1 MEPDAPFV
9 RSIHDGQLGLLI
21 IALYLCL
28 SSLSAIIKA
37 MTTSHL
43 PPDFQMQ
50 AFYTPD
56 EVADLLRVHVST
68 VREWIRSGR
77 LFAYR
82 ISERVSRVPLGALM
96 ELLGEPQPVV
106 HWILD
111 RADGQAVWAAIAS
124 EHPELD
130 PG

>member
-1 MEPDAPFV
+1 MDTAALFV
-9 RSIHDGQLGLLI
+9 RSALQSQLILLV
-21 IALYLCL
+21 IALYLFL
-28 SSLSAIIKA
+28 FSLSAIISA

-56 EVADLLRVHVST
+56 EVAALLRVHVTT
-68 VREWIRSGR
+68 VRDWIRSER

-106 HWILD
+106 HRILNP
-111 RADGQAVWAAIAS
+111 ADGQAVWAAIAS

>member
-1 MEPDAPFV
+1 MESVALFV
-9 RSIHDGQLGLLI
+9 RSIHESQLGLLTT
-21 IALYLCL
+21 ALYLL
-28 SSLSAIIKA
+28 LFSLSAIITA

-43 PPDFQMQ
+43 PPDFQMH

-56 EVADLLRVHVST
+56 EVAALLRVHVST
-68 VREWIRSGR
+68 VRDWIRSER

-96 ELLGEPQPVV
+96 ELLGEPQPVA
-106 HWILD
+106 HRILSP
-111 RADGQAVWAAIAS
+111 ADGQVVWAAIAS

>member
-1 MEPDAPFV
+1 M
-9 RSIHDGQLGLLI
+9 LLV
-21 IALYLCL
+21 IALYLFL
-28 SSLSAIIKA
+28 FSLSAIIRA

-56 EVADLLRVHVST
+56 EVAALLRVHVTT
-68 VREWIRSGR
+68 VRDWIRSER

-106 HWILD
+106 HRILNP
-111 RADGQAVWAAIAS
+111 ADGQAVWAAIAS

>member
-1 MEPDAPFV
+1 MDTAALFV
-9 RSIHDGQLGLLI
+9 RSALQSQLILLV
-21 IALYLCL
+21 IALYLFL
-28 SSLSAIIKA
+28 FSLSAIIRA

-56 EVADLLRVHVST
+56 EVAALLRVHVTT
-68 VREWIRSGR
+68 VRDWIRSER

-106 HWILD
+106 HRILNP
-111 RADGQAVWAAIAS
+111 ADGQAVWAAIAS